1 MHYMY
6 IHICIHLYIRCSTI
20 LCFSVG
26 VGRSTSEVRTNALHV
41 HTYMYTSVYTL
52 QHYTMFFCSFA
63 YMYVA
68 AHSLMKR
75 KQVDREELE
84 RRDQLKQLR
93 SEAEQMVCSF
103 TGEHFNWSS

>member
-20 LCFSVG
+20 LCFSV
-26 VGRSTSEVRTNALHV
+26 EVP
-41 HTYMYTSVYTL
+41 S
-52 QHYTMFFCSFA
+52 CSFA
-63 YMYVA
+63 CMYVA